1 VVAHPRATGGLRRV
15 RPLDPSASLRT
26 SITQGRPL
34 NRPRPVRVEDGE
46 DGRPIAV
53 YLSGQRLAV
62 ESVLET
68 WRIDDEWWRERTVSR
83 LYFSLLLEDGWTV
96 TVYRDLVSG
105 RWASQGY

>member
-1 VVAHPRATGGLRRV
+1 MVAYPRAAGGIRRA

-34 NRPRPVRVEDGE
+34 NRPRPLRVEVGE

-53 YLSGQRLAV
+53 YLSGRRLAV

-68 WRIDDEWWRERTVSR
+68 WRIDDEWWRERAVSR
-83 LYFSLLLEDGWTV
+83 VYYSLMLEDGRTV
-96 TVYRDLVSG
+96 MVYRNLVNDH
-105 RWASQGY
+105 WFKQAY